1 MASLWKIF
9 LVFAKIGAFS
19 IGGGIPMIAAIK
31 SELVERKWL
40 NDEDFV
46 DIITLAQT
54 APGLFAVNISILTGH
69 KLRGTKGS
77 VVATIASCLPPFL
90 IILMVAMFFTE
101 FKDNEYVI
109 KAFKGIRPV
118 VVALIGVP
126 MIDMIKATK
135 MRWWSW
141 IIVFSSMILVC
152 FLKVSPI
159 YLLICV
165 IVVAAFI
172 SWHNNRKIPDQTGN
186 GNGKDREL
194 EKEENTRQERS
205 DMIFFEL
212 FSTFFIIGMF
222 TIGGG
227 YAMLSL
233 IQNEVVTVHGWI
245 DETTFTDIVAISQMT
260 PGPIGINSATY
271 IGYEVLAKTGA
282 SEFLCILGST
292 TATFAVVLPS
302 FIIVLAICRVY
313 DYWKNHYMFQ
323 GVMSGLKP
331 ATLGLI
337 GTAALGLATP
347 ENFIDWKSYV
357 LCISAFIALYFKK
370 LGPFSVIGIGA
381 LAGLLIY

>member
-9 LVFAKIGAFS
+9 LVFAKIGAFT

-126 MIDMIKATK
+126 MIDMLKATQ

-141 IIVFSSMILVC
+141 TIVLLSMVLVC
-152 FLKVSPI
+152 FLAVSPVYI
-159 YLLICV
+159 LICV
-165 IVVAAFI
+165 IAMAAFV
-172 SWHNNRKIPDQTGN
+172 SWYCHKKMVGSAN
-186 GNGKDREL
+186 
-194 EKEENTRQERS
+194 KEMEGE
-205 DMIFFEL
+205 
-212 FSTFFIIGMF
+212 
-222 TIGGG
+222 
-227 YAMLSL
+227 A
-233 IQNEVVTVHGWI
+233 
-245 DETTFTDIVAISQMT
+245 
-260 PGPIGINSATY
+260 
-271 IGYEVLAKTGA
+271 
-282 SEFLCILGST
+282 
-292 TATFAVVLPS
+292 
-302 FIIVLAICRVY
+302 
-313 DYWKNHYMFQ
+313 
-323 GVMSGLKP
+323 
-331 ATLGLI
+331 
-337 GTAALGLATP
+337 
-347 ENFIDWKSYV
+347 
-357 LCISAFIALYFKK
+357 
-370 LGPFSVIGIGA
+370 
-381 LAGLLIY
+381 